1 MKTLFITAM
10 LFTLLNMTAQQ
21 TGFDNNLNSGTQPT
35 INNTLTVTITTGTIK
50 IGVHCRE
57 EYGMDT
63 VISGT
68 ASDGKHYEI
77 YTHYNY
83 DFERKA
89 WDKTVTVRVIKKLPC
104 K

>member
-10 LFTLLNMTAQQ
+10 LFTALNMTAQQ
-21 TGFDNNLNSGTQPT
+21 NGFDNNLNSGTQPA
-35 INNTLTVTITTGTIK
+35 INNTLTVTTTTGTIK
-50 IGVHCRE
+50 IGIHCE
-57 EYGMDT
+57 EDYGMDT

-68 ASDGKHYEI
+68 GTDGKYYEI
-77 YTHYNY
+77 ATHWNY
-83 DFERKA
+83 DFERKR

>member
-10 LFTLLNMTAQQ
+10 LFTALNMTAQQ
-21 TGFDNNLNSGTQPT
+21 TGFDNNLSPGTQPT
-35 INNTLTVTITTGTIK
+35 INNTLTVTTTTGTIK

-77 YTHYNY
+77 ATHYNY
-83 DFERKA
+83 NFETKG
-89 WDKTVTVRVIKKLPC
+89 WDKYVQVRQINKLPC